1 VNPPV
6 DVAELLDRIADLERR
21 LAATGDRQDMFAQ
34 ALDAFEDAVRSAAA
48 VDVAAL
54 AADTKDDMEQ
64 DRQPEKI
71 DMAVLYDWVHT
82 HVGQWAQR
90 KIPRSA
96 TGTSGMRWCPWWFE
110 HPEAVSRFEALRR
123 AWTAC
128 VRAKDPTAMAVY
140 FRDFYDRTLDALT
153 SETGPFHACSPAGHR
168 DAEFVPIAPPPWAK
182 EPLTTRLAPD
192 AGAISLD
199 AHVNDS
205 Q

>member
-1 VNPPV
+1 MTADGPTPV
-6 DVAELLDRIADLERR
+6 DVAELLDRIADLEKR

-34 ALDAFEDAVRSAAA
+34 ALDAFEDAVHSAAA
-48 VDVAAL
+48 VDITAPT
-54 AADTKDDMEQ
+54 ADDTDDTEQ

-96 TGTSGMRWCPWWFE
+96 TGTSGVRWCPWWFH

-123 AWTAC
+123 AWTAY
-128 VRAKDPTAMAVY
+128 VAAKDPTAMAVY

-153 SETGPFHACSPAGHR
+153 SETGPFHACSPASHR
-168 DAEFVPIAPPPWAK
+168 EPEFVPIATAPWEN
-182 EPLTTRLAPD
+182 EPEGP
-192 AGAISLD
+192 
-199 AHVNDS
+199 
-205 Q
+205 